1 MAPIRFASRALIS
14 TVVLVVLVTIFDRA
28 ISSTASS
35 STPAKIGSL
44 NGTKYRYDPRVSKRN
59 QSCAGKYCAEEED
72 DDTGGIIL
80 GASRALRQEGVLK
93 HTSVLYGLISIA
105 ERGELSDRCYD
116 ELQQISE
123 GIRQK
128 EIWALK
134 GEFWGGWMMLDCPI
148 EFLQA
153 RHKF

>member
-80 GASRALRQEGVLK
+80 GGSRALRQEGVLK

-134 GEFWGGWMMLDCPI
+134 GEFWGGWMILDCPI
-148 EFLQA
+148 EFLQG